1 MDAKCPKCNKI
12 AELSEDIE
20 FVRCRCG
27 YEASYSDYIE
37 DMKERLINILN
48 ENI

>member
-1 MDAKCPKCNKI
+1 MDAKCPKCNNI

-27 YEASYSDYIE
+27 YEASYNAYIE
-37 DMKERLINILN
+37 DMKERLINIFN